1 MTDKQKKLETSL
13 FERYINDGFWLKKTQ
28 FEQLEE
34 QAAKCPDKI
43 AVTDDER
50 SLSFKQLVTRSRAY
64 AEYFLSL
71 GLKKGDKVIVQL
83 GNSVSVAEILYA
95 CFAAGLVI
103 HPMLMSYRETEING
117 VIENLEPALYI
128 ADGKYMG
135 FDHTALAERCIAQ
148 SGRSVK
154 LITLTEFESVKLD
167 EFMTEEPVKDKP
179 VYTDTAIIVSSS
191 GSTGI
196 PKLIERRHGNY
207 INCQMTCADSIK
219 MTPEDVDLIP
229 MPLMHCWNLCGP
241 GLVGSIALGCKVVIS
256 KYSTP
261 DEIMRLTEKY
271 SVTVAAL
278 VPSLIKA
285 CIEYRK
291 YDDSED
297 ISSLRVIQAGGS
309 MCPPELVS
317 EAMEKL
323 GCTVQQI
330 YGMSEGFVSA
340 TAVDDDYETIIST
353 QGLPVCEGSEMKIV
367 DQNGEEVPE
376 GERGELLVRG
386 PAVVTEYFKNDAANE
401 RSFTEDLFYR
411 TGDEAVLDEAGRI
424 KILGRVVELIN
435 RCGEK
440 ITPSEVEEM
449 LLKIDHIKEAAV
461 IGKPDP
467 ELGQK
472 VCAFVTADDPAA
484 VPDLAGIRKKLS
496 EMGLA
501 SFKLPDIFE
510 VLSEMPRTGVGKIDK
525 KKL

>member
-1 MTDKQKKLETSL
+1 MNIEQKKLENSL
-13 FERYINDGFWLKKTQ
+13 FEKYIKEGHWLKTTQ
-28 FEQLEE
+28 FEQLIE
-34 QAAKCPDKI
+34 QAKKHPDKT

-50 SLSFKQLVTRSRAY
+50 TLTFKQLVTRSRAY
-64 AEYFLSL
+64 AGYFQTL

-83 GNSVSVAEILYA
+83 ANAVSVAEIIYA
-95 CFAAGLVI
+95 CYALGLVI
-103 HPMLMSYRETEING
+103 HPMLMSYRETEIKG
-117 VIENLEPALYI
+117 VIENLEPSLYI
-128 ADGKYMG
+128 SAGSFMG
-135 FDHTALAERCIAQ
+135 YDHTALAERCI
-148 SGRSVK
+148 SGSGKNIR
-154 LITLTEFESVKLD
+154 LLTTDEFESAD
-167 EFMTEEPVKDKP
+167 ITPFITEKPVEEGP
-179 VYTDTAIIVSSS
+179 VYTDTSIIVSSS

-196 PKLIERRHGNY
+196 PKLIERKHANY
-207 INCQMTCADSIK
+207 INCQMTCADSIN
-219 MTPEDVDLIP
+219 MTEEDVDLIP

-241 GLVGSIALGCKVVIS
+241 GLVGSLARGCTVVIS
-256 KYSTP
+256 KYNTP

-271 SVTVAAL
+271 RVTVAAL
-278 VPSLIKA
+278 VPALIKA

-309 MCPPELVS
+309 MCPPELVA
-317 EAMEKL
+317 EAMKSL

-353 QGLPVCEGSEMKIV
+353 QGLPVCSGSEMKITGP
-367 DQNGEEVPE
+367 DGKEVPA

-386 PAVVTEYFKNDAANE
+386 PAVVTEYYKNDEANA

-411 TGDEAVLDEAGRI
+411 TGDEAVTDDKGRI

-449 LLKIDHIKEAAV
+449 LLKIDHVKEAAV
-461 IGKPDP
+461 TGKPDP

-472 VCAFVTADDPAA
+472 ICAFVTSDDQSL
-484 VPDLAGIRKKLS
+484 DLVTVRKNYNYLFLQ
-496 EMGLA
+496 E
-501 SFKLPDIFE
+501 
-510 VLSEMPRTGVGKIDK
+510 
-525 KKL
+525 